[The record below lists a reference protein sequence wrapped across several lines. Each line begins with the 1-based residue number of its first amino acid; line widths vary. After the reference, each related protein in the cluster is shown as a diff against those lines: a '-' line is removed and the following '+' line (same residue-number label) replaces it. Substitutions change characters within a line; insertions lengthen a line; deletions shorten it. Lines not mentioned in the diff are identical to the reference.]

1 MDWVE
6 RGLVDIENCRLN
18 MLTDPDFMRL
28 DNIPNDYK
36 IELRSKY
43 IDYKAWAYDKIKDR
57 IANNPAVVKDVLGKI
72 DSVIQFMN
80 TGELNKDKLKQF
92 FDKNHGLDQHR
103 KEDFWS
109 TFPEL
114 EWLRKY
120 V

>member
-1 MDWVE
+1 
-6 RGLVDIENCRLN
+6 
-18 MLTDPDFMRL
+18 MLTGPDFMRI
-28 DNIPNDYK
+28 DHIPEDVK

-57 IANNPAVVKDVLGKI
+57 MIAKPGVVKDVLGKI

-80 TGELNKDKLKQF
+80 AGTLNQEKLRQF
-92 FDKNHGLDQHR
+92 FEKNHGLDQHR
-103 KEDFWS
+103 REDFWS
-109 TFPEL
+109 TFPEM

>member
-1 MDWVE
+1 
-6 RGLVDIENCRLN
+6 
-18 MLTDPDFMRL
+18 
-28 DNIPNDYK
+28 
-36 IELRSKY
+36 
-43 IDYKAWAYDKIKDR
+43 
-57 IANNPAVVKDVLGKI
+57 
-72 DSVIQFMN
+72 MN